1 MIVIKKIIPKFVTL
15 IGVIAAAIAI
25 VQYFESKPSHDLTGQ
40 WGLNLVIQNTAYNPY
55 QGLEVGYQVYLNQTG
70 DEVTGTGEK
79 ITENLKDLPVSQRVK
94 IDMQGRLVG
103 AQLDL
108 LFTLYGHKRDTIG
121 QFRLT
126 SISDDELEGTF
137 STTGAKASG
146 SVRLT
151 RTALVQN

>member
-70 DEVTGTGEK
+70 DEVTGTDEK

-94 IDMQGRLVG
+94 IDMQG
-103 AQLDL
+103 
-108 LFTLYGHKRDTIG
+108 
-121 QFRLT
+121 
-126 SISDDELEGTF
+126 
-137 STTGAKASG
+137 
-146 SVRLT
+146 
-151 RTALVQN
+151 